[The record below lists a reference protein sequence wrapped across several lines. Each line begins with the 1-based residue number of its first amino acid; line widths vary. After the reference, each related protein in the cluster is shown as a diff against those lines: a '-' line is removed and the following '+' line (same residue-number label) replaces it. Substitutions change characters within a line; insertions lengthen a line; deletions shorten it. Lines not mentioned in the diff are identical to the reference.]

1 MTVTSVLKT
10 TLGSNNN
17 HNLDKIIP
25 VIVQALIG
33 ETCNQVSF
41 SYGDELK
48 LHFGEMSPYEH
59 PKLAHL
65 LKGSWR
71 FGARATPWTVK
82 HNDQILVVTAE
93 ADTDEQT
100 AIAKEI
106 VKQLEHKKLLDL
118 TIEADMLQ
126 LTFSF
131 EDNYQLVLEPELDDD
146 SGLAYWELFMPT
158 EQLLT
163 VGPGFF
169 WGCKSIHERY

>member
-1 MTVTSVLKT
+1 MTVASVLKT
-10 TLGSNNN
+10 TVDSRNN

-48 LHFGEMSPYEH
+48 LHFGEMTPYDH

-65 LKGSWR
+65 LRGSWR

-82 HNDQILVVTAE
+82 HNNQVLVVTSE
-93 ADTDEQT
+93 SDTDEQI

-106 VKQLEHKKLLDL
+106 VKQLEHKKLIDL
-118 TIEADMLQ
+118 TVEADTLR
-126 LTFSF
+126 LTLSF
-131 EDNYQLVLEPELDDD
+131 EDDYQLILDPDLEDD
-146 SGLAYWELFMPT
+146 SGLAHWELFMPT
-158 EQLLT
+158 EQILAI
-163 VGPGFF
+163 GPGYF
-169 WGCKSIHERY
+169 WSCKSIHEP

>member
-1 MTVTSVLKT
+1 MTVASVLKT
-10 TLGSNNN
+10 TVDSRNN

-48 LHFGEMSPYEH
+48 LHFGEMTPYDH

-65 LKGSWR
+65 LRGSWR

-82 HNDQILVVTAE
+82 HNNQVLVVTSE
-93 ADTDEQT
+93 SDTDEQI

-106 VKQLEHKKLLDL
+106 VKQLEHKKLIDL
-118 TIEADMLQ
+118 TVEADTLR
-126 LTFSF
+126 LTLSF
-131 EDNYQLVLEPELDDD
+131 EDDYQLILDPDLEDD
-146 SGLAYWELFMPT
+146 SGLAHWELFMPT
-158 EQLLT
+158 EQVLAI
-163 VGPGFF
+163 GPGYF
-169 WGCKSIHERY
+169 WSCKSIHEP

>member
-1 MTVTSVLKT
+1 MTVASVLKT
-10 TLGSNNN
+10 TIDSRNN

-25 VIVQALIG
+25 VIVQALVG

-48 LHFGEMSPYEH
+48 LHFGEMTPYDH

-82 HNDQILVVTAE
+82 HNKQVLVITSE
-93 ADTDEQT
+93 SDTDEQV

-106 VKQLEHKKLLDL
+106 VKQLEQKKLLDL
-118 TIEADMLQ
+118 TIEADTLR
-126 LTFSF
+126 LTLSF
-131 EDNYQLVLEPELDDD
+131 EDDYQLILDPDLEDD
-146 SGLAYWELFMPT
+146 SGLAHWELFMPT
-158 EQLLT
+158 EQILAI
-163 VGPGFF
+163 GPGYF
-169 WGCKSIHERY
+169 WSCKSIHEP

>member
-1 MTVTSVLKT
+1 MTVASVLKT
-10 TLGSNNN
+10 TIDSRNN

-25 VIVQALIG
+25 VIVQALVG

-48 LHFGEMSPYEH
+48 LHFGEMTPYEH

-82 HNDQILVVTAE
+82 HNNQVLVITSE
-93 ADTDEQT
+93 SDTDEQI

-106 VKQLEHKKLLDL
+106 VKQLEQKKLIDL
-118 TIEADMLQ
+118 TVEADTIR
-126 LTFSF
+126 LTLSF
-131 EDNYQLVLEPELDDD
+131 EDGYQLILDPDLDDD
-146 SGLAYWELFMPT
+146 SGLAHWELFMPT
-158 EQLLT
+158 EQILAI
-163 VGPGFF
+163 GPGYF
-169 WGCKSIHERY
+169 WSCKSIHEP

>member
-1 MTVTSVLKT
+1 MTVASVLKT
-10 TLGSNNN
+10 TIDSRNN

-25 VIVQALIG
+25 VIVQALVG

-48 LHFGEMSPYEH
+48 LHFGEMTPYEH

-82 HNDQILVVTAE
+82 HNNQVLVVTSE
-93 ADTDEQT
+93 LDTDEQI

-106 VKQLEHKKLLDL
+106 VKQLEHKKLIDL
-118 TIEADMLQ
+118 TVEADTLR
-126 LTFSF
+126 LTLSF
-131 EDNYQLVLEPELDDD
+131 EDDYQLILDPDLDDD
-146 SGLAYWELFMPT
+146 SGLAHWELFMPT
-158 EQLLT
+158 EQILAI
-163 VGPGFF
+163 GPGYF
-169 WGCKSIHERY
+169 WSCKSIYER

>member
-1 MTVTSVLKT
+1 MTVASVLKT
-10 TLGSNNN
+10 TVDSRNN

-48 LHFGEMSPYEH
+48 LHFGEMTPYEH

-82 HNDQILVVTAE
+82 HNNQVLVITSE
-93 ADTDEQT
+93 SDTDEQI

-106 VKQLEHKKLLDL
+106 VKQLEQKKLLDL
-118 TIEADMLQ
+118 TIEAETIR
-126 LTFSF
+126 LTLSF
-131 EDNYQLVLEPELDDD
+131 EDGYQLILDPDLDDD
-146 SGLAYWELFMPT
+146 SGLAHWELFMPT
-158 EQLLT
+158 EQVLAI
-163 VGPGFF
+163 GPGYF
-169 WGCKSIHERY
+169 WSCKSIHEP

>member
-1 MTVTSVLKT
+1 MTVASVLKT
-10 TLGSNNN
+10 TIDSRNN

-25 VIVQALIG
+25 VIVQALVG

-48 LHFGEMSPYEH
+48 LHFGEMTPYDH

-82 HNDQILVVTAE
+82 HNNQVLVITSE
-93 ADTDEQT
+93 SDTDEQI

-106 VKQLEHKKLLDL
+106 VKQLEQKKLLDL
-118 TIEADMLQ
+118 TIEADTIR
-126 LTFSF
+126 LTLSF
-131 EDNYQLVLEPELDDD
+131 EDDYQLILDPDLDDD
-146 SGLAYWELFMPT
+146 SGLAHWELFMPT
-158 EQLLT
+158 EQILA
-163 VGPGFF
+163 VGPGYF
-169 WGCKSIHERY
+169 WSCKSIYEP

>member
-1 MTVTSVLKT
+1 MTVASVLKT
-10 TLGSNNN
+10 TVDSRNN

-48 LHFGEMSPYEH
+48 LHFGEMTPYDH

-65 LKGSWR
+65 LRGSWR

-82 HNDQILVVTAE
+82 HNNQVLVVTSE
-93 ADTDEQT
+93 SDTDEQI

-106 VKQLEHKKLLDL
+106 VKQLENKKLLDL
-118 TIEADMLQ
+118 TIEADTIRLI
-126 LTFSF
+126 LSF
-131 EDNYQLVLEPELDDD
+131 EDDYELILDPDLDDD
-146 SGLAYWELFMPT
+146 SGLAHWELFMPT
-158 EQLLT
+158 EQILAI
-163 VGPGFF
+163 GPGYF
-169 WGCKSIHERY
+169 WSCKSIHEP

>member
-1 MTVTSVLKT
+1 MTVASVLKT
-10 TLGSNNN
+10 TIDSRNN

-25 VIVQALIG
+25 VIVQALVG

-48 LHFGEMSPYEH
+48 LHFGEMTPYDH

-82 HNDQILVVTAE
+82 HNNQVLVVTAE
-93 ADTDEQT
+93 ADTDEQV

-106 VKQLEHKKLLDL
+106 VKQLEQKKLLDL
-118 TIEADMLQ
+118 TVDADTIR
-126 LTFSF
+126 LTLSF
-131 EDNYQLVLEPELDDD
+131 EDDYELILDPDLEDD
-146 SGLAYWELFMPT
+146 SGLAHWELFMPT
-158 EQLLT
+158 EQVLAI
-163 VGPGFF
+163 GPGYF
-169 WGCKSIHERY
+169 WSCKSIYEP

>member
-1 MTVTSVLKT
+1 MTVASVLKT
-10 TLGSNNN
+10 TIDSRNN

-25 VIVQALIG
+25 VIVQALVG

-48 LHFGEMSPYEH
+48 LHFGEMTPYDH

-82 HNDQILVVTAE
+82 HKNQVLVVTSE
-93 ADTDEQT
+93 LDTDEQI

-106 VKQLEHKKLLDL
+106 VKQLEQKKLLDL
-118 TIEADMLQ
+118 TIEADTIR
-126 LTFSF
+126 LTLSF
-131 EDNYQLVLEPELDDD
+131 EDDYQLILDPDLGDD
-146 SGLAYWELFMPT
+146 SGLAHWELFMPT
-158 EQLLT
+158 EQILAI
-163 VGPGFF
+163 GPGYF
-169 WGCKSIHERY
+169 WSCKSIHEP